1 MSNLGAVLSEMGRYE
16 EAELVATKTLM
27 LRLKTRGDEHPYT
40 QQSRFMVAVMV
51 ARRGA
56 YDEALNHLRI
66 AVEHG
71 FAHPYLLDEDTLE
84 ILKPLQG
91 RPEFEELLA
100 TVRGRLEDNK

>member
-1 MSNLGAVLSEMGRYE
+1 MM
-16 EAELVATKTLM
+16 
-27 LRLKTRGDEHPYT
+27 
-40 QQSRFMVAVMV
+40 AVMV

-91 RPEFEELLA
+91 RPGSRQILS
-100 TVRGRLEDNK
+100 

>member
-1 MSNLGAVLSEMGRYE
+1 MLGTEHPTYLISLGAVLSEMERYE
-16 EAELVATKTLM
+16 EAELLATETLK
-27 LRLKTRGDEHPYT
+27 LRWKIRGDEHPYT
-40 QQSRFMVAVMV
+40 QQSRFMMAVMV

-91 RPEFEELLA
+91 RPESRQILS
-100 TVRGRLEDNK
+100 